1 MHSFENSFLTEAKL
15 KAEDYEA
22 AIVMG
27 FYTVTKRVMEST
39 EDYGIK
45 QQLYDKIENTPSA
58 KKAGELIATKIL
70 KDYPQLKNKKAEVFG
85 RAKSSL
91 TDFWKSY
98 GASDT
103 TPKTDVKIGDKNFS
117 VKIGLAQ
124 LMSGGKAESTAT
136 FQAAVKNSNSDL
148 VKSPQYKKTNQVLE
162 GFVKNTLAPSKIR
175 PLIKAGTNKVVNA
188 AEKAHKDCMKELG
201 NLFNQSKEFKIEFAR
216 EAMSGYEKFGKSSP
230 ASADLMLVST
240 ADGGK
245 VEIHDVN
252 DDSYCEKIATAMK
265 LQTRFKTAQ
274 RTKKELVSPTNE
286 KGGTGEYFFWSV
298 ISLIVDSMTE
308 ELNTNEKETLVEFNI
323 LNKVK
328 SFVSKTWSKVT
339 NFFKKGLR
347 QLTSFLGAI
356 PDIRVK
362 RNVKF

>member
-1 MHSFENSFLTEAKL
+1 MQPLLEAKL

-39 EDYGIK
+39 ENYGIK
-45 QQLYDKIENTPSA
+45 QSLYDKIENTPSA

-85 RAKSSL
+85 RAKSNL

-98 GASDT
+98 GGSDT
-103 TPKTDVKIGDKNFS
+103 TPKTDIKIGDKNFS

-136 FQAAVKNSNSDL
+136 FQAAVKNSNPDL
-148 VKSPQYKKTNQVLE
+148 VKSPQYKKTTQVLE
-162 GFVKNTLAPSKIR
+162 GFVKNTLAPSQLR
-175 PLIKAGTNKVVNA
+175 PLIKSGTDKVVNA
-188 AEKAHKDCMKELG
+188 AEKAHKDCMSELG
-201 NLFNQSKEFKIEFAR
+201 KLFNESESFKVEFAK
-216 EAMSGYEKFGKSSP
+216 EAMSGYEKFGKNSP
-230 ASADLMLVST
+230 ASADLMLVAT

-245 VEIHDVN
+245 TVIQDVN
-252 DDSYCEKIATAMK
+252 DDAYCLKIANAMR
-265 LQTRFKTAQ
+265 LQARFKTSS
-274 RTKKELVSPTNE
+274 RKI
-286 KGGTGEYFFWSV
+286 KGVKTGEYNYWSV
-298 ISLIVDSMTE
+298 VSLIVNSMSE
-308 ELNTNEKETLVEFNI
+308 ELESGEKEMLIEINI

-328 SFVSKTWSKVT
+328 SFVSKTWNKVT

>member
-1 MHSFENSFLTEAKL
+1 MHSFENNFLTEAKL

-27 FYTVTKRVMEST
+27 FYTITKRVMEST
-39 EDYGIK
+39 ENYGIK
-45 QQLYDKIENTPSA
+45 QSLYDKIENTPSA

-136 FQAAVKNSNSDL
+136 FQAAVKNSNPDL
-148 VKSPQYKKTNQVLE
+148 VKSPQYKKTTQVLE
-162 GFVKNTLAPSKIR
+162 GFVKNTLAPSQLR
-175 PLIKAGTNKVVNA
+175 PLIKSGTDKVVNA
-188 AEKAHKDCMKELG
+188 AEKAHKDCMSELG
-201 NLFNQSKEFKIEFAR
+201 KLFNESESFKVEFAK
-216 EAMSGYEKFGKSSP
+216 EAMSGYEKFGKNNP
-230 ASADLMLVST
+230 ASADLMLVAT

-245 VEIHDVN
+245 TVIQDVN
-252 DDSYCEKIATAMK
+252 DDAYCLCRSCRGIIFICCNDVKCCS
-265 LQTRFKTAQ
+265 
-274 RTKKELVSPTNE
+274 TKK
-286 KGGTGEYFFWSV
+286 
-298 ISLIVDSMTE
+298 SM
-308 ELNTNEKETLVEFNI
+308 VCI
-323 LNKVK
+323 
-328 SFVSKTWSKVT
+328 
-339 NFFKKGLR
+339 
-347 QLTSFLGAI
+347 
-356 PDIRVK
+356 
-362 RNVKF
+362 

>member
-1 MHSFENSFLTEAKL
+1 MQPLLEAKL

-39 EDYGIK
+39 ENYGIK
-45 QQLYDKIENTPSA
+45 QSLYDKIENTPSA

-85 RAKSSL
+85 RAKSNL

-98 GASDT
+98 GGTDT
-103 TPKTDVKIGDKNFS
+103 TPKTDIKIGDKNFS

-136 FQAAVKNSNSDL
+136 FQAAVKNSNPDL
-148 VKSPQYKKTNQVLE
+148 VKSPQYKKTTQVLE
-162 GFVKNTLAPSKIR
+162 GFVKNTLAPSQLR
-175 PLIKAGTNKVVNA
+175 PLIKSGTDKVVNA
-188 AEKAHKDCMKELG
+188 AEKAHKDCMTELG
-201 NLFNQSKEFKIEFAR
+201 KLFNESESFKVEFAK
-216 EAMSGYEKFGKSSP
+216 EAMSGYEKFGKNSP
-230 ASADLMLVST
+230 ASADLMLVAT

-245 VEIHDVN
+245 TVIQDVN
-252 DDSYCEKIATAMK
+252 DDAYCLKIANAMR
-265 LQTRFKTAQ
+265 LQARFKTSS
-274 RTKKELVSPTNE
+274 RKV
-286 KGGTGEYFFWSV
+286 KGVKTGEYNYWSV
-298 ISLIVDSMTE
+298 VSLIVNSMSE
-308 ELNTNEKETLVEFNI
+308 ELESGEKEMLIEINI

>member
-1 MHSFENSFLTEAKL
+1 MQPLLEAKL

-39 EDYGIK
+39 ENYGIK
-45 QQLYDKIENTPSA
+45 QSLYDKIENTPSA

-85 RAKSSL
+85 RAKSNL

-98 GASDT
+98 GGTDT
-103 TPKTDVKIGDKNFS
+103 TPKTDIKIGDKNFS

-136 FQAAVKNSNSDL
+136 FQAAVKNSNPDL
-148 VKSPQYKKTNQVLE
+148 VKSPQYKKTTQVLE
-162 GFVKNTLAPSKIR
+162 GFVKNTLAPSQLR
-175 PLIKAGTNKVVNA
+175 PLIKSGTDKVVNA
-188 AEKAHKDCMKELG
+188 AEKAHKDCMTELG
-201 NLFNQSKEFKIEFAR
+201 KLFNESESFKVEFAK
-216 EAMSGYEKFGKSSP
+216 EAMSGYEKFGKNSP
-230 ASADLMLVST
+230 ASADLMLVAT

-245 VEIHDVN
+245 TVIQDVN
-252 DDSYCEKIATAMK
+252 DDAYCLKIANAMR
-265 LQTRFKTAQ
+265 LQARFKTSS
-274 RTKKELVSPTNE
+274 RKV
-286 KGGTGEYFFWSV
+286 KGVKTGEYNYWSV
-298 ISLIVDSMTE
+298 VSLIVNSMSE
-308 ELNTNEKETLVEFNI
+308 ELESGEKEMLIEINI

-347 QLTSFLGAI
+347 QLTSFLGAK

>member
-1 MHSFENSFLTEAKL
+1 MQPLLEAKL

-45 QQLYDKIENTPSA
+45 QSLYDKIENTPSA

-85 RAKSSL
+85 RAKSNL

-98 GASDT
+98 GGTDT
-103 TPKTDVKIGDKNFS
+103 TPKTDIKIGDKNFS

-136 FQAAVKNSNSDL
+136 FQAAVKNSNPDL
-148 VKSPQYKKTNQVLE
+148 VKSPQYKKTTQVLE
-162 GFVKNTLAPSKIR
+162 GFVKNTLAPSQLR
-175 PLIKAGTNKVVNA
+175 PLIKSGTDKVVNA
-188 AEKAHKDCMKELG
+188 AEKAHKDCMSELG
-201 NLFNQSKEFKIEFAR
+201 KLFNESESFKVEFAK
-216 EAMSGYEKFGKSSP
+216 EAMSGYEKFGKNSP
-230 ASADLMLVST
+230 ASADLMLVAT

-245 VEIHDVN
+245 TAIQDVN
-252 DDSYCEKIATAMK
+252 DDAYCLKIANAMR
-265 LQTRFKTAQ
+265 LQARFKTSS
-274 RTKKELVSPTNE
+274 RKI
-286 KGGTGEYFFWSV
+286 KGVKTGEYNYWSV
-298 ISLIVDSMTE
+298 VSLIVNSMSE
-308 ELNTNEKETLVEFNI
+308 ELESGEKEMLIEINI

-339 NFFKKGLR
+339 NFFKKGLK